1 MTHINIQKEAEEYFS
16 HNPSEKV
23 VGFALLNAEQLTQ
36 AKNAD
41 EVTGEI
47 DVLEVKVN
55 EAITTIMKMEHMGR
69 GGLE

>member
-1 MTHINIQKEAEEYFS
+1 MINTTKEAEEYFS

-23 VGFALLNAEQLTQ
+23 VGFALLNAEQLVQ

-41 EVTGEI
+41 EVSGEI

-55 EAITTIMKMEHMGR
+55 EDITIIMKKEH

>member
-1 MTHINIQKEAEEYFS
+1 M
-16 HNPSEKV
+16 
-23 VGFALLNAEQLTQ
+23 GFALLNAEQLVQ

-41 EVTGEI
+41 EVSGEI

-55 EAITTIMKMEHMGR
+55 EDITIIMKKEH